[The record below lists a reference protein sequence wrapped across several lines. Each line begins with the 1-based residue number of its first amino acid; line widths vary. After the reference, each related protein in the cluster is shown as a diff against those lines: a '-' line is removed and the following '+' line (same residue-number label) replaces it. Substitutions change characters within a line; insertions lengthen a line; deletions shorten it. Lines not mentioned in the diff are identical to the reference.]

1 MPHFAARHVAARSA
15 MNHRRGPPPTP
26 HLPTE
31 GPNLARPNDFFKLL
45 NDENSVVEKTRT
57 TWGEMIFNGKY
68 AFKTPLGRVVVTK
81 NNQVWLNGEI
91 IQPRD
96 LGNFYRELE
105 QSLQPLMPP
114 PPAQSTEPSSETLP
128 SERDEFS
135 QWWADPKNRELERI
149 DLGPTDQQI
158 TANAIAGLLLS
169 RVPAINGTA
178 YPQLTPG
185 SGYPQLTPGN
195 GGNNRKSKRR
205 KPNNKKSKTKSKT
218 KRRSIKTR

>member
-1 MPHFAARHVAARSA
+1 
-15 MNHRRGPPPTP
+15 
-26 HLPTE
+26 
-31 GPNLARPNDFFKLL
+31 
-45 NDENSVVEKTRT
+45 
-57 TWGEMIFNGKY
+57 
-68 AFKTPLGRVVVTK
+68 
-81 NNQVWLNGEI
+81 
-91 IQPRD
+91 
-96 LGNFYRELE
+96 
-105 QSLQPLMPP
+105 MPP